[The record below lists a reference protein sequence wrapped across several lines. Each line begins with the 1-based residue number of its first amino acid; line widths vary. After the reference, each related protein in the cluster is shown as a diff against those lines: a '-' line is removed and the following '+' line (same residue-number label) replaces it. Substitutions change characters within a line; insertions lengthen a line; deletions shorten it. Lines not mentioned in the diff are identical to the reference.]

1 MVKRA
6 SALPQKDS
14 TQSEVSTISEDSNN
28 IPTRITFPPCPPLLH
43 MPSPPSHSFPHAR
56 ISPFLSPRADLS
68 NTLGHFPRR
77 DTDFPRRHDNSWPR
91 ASLSPGTPCPPP
103 LPSATTVTA
112 GSNWLQ
118 ATTLTPTTLKPRGTG
133 VSRPC
138 RRRGSDNPH
147 FDRILKKVPSS
158 GAGQTVLILK
168 YEEDSSFILKNWGL
182 EKDLSPC
189 LD

>member
-112 GSNWLQ
+112 GSNPGCGQLHSRQ
-118 ATTLTPTTLKPRGTG
+118 LRSSRGAQ
-133 VSRPC
+133 
-138 RRRGSDNPH
+138 GSVGH
-147 FDRILKKVPSS
+147 AVGEGQTIRILT
-158 GAGQTVLILK
+158 A
-168 YEEDSSFILKNWGL
+168 F
-182 EKDLSPC
+182 
-189 LD
+189 